1 MKKQFVFLILFGLLL
16 NISCKKDKKEEADL
30 EGSCQDFDLTFFS
43 IKDDREL
50 GAQVEAEILASP
62 AQYPVLDSASNVS
75 LYGHLYRIRDK
86 ILNSGKVKHKD
97 NFSWKLYVIDDD
109 TTLNAFCTPGGY
121 IFVYTGLIRYLN
133 SEDALAG
140 VLGHEIAH
148 ADRRHSTKSMTR
160 QYGINTLISI
170 VAGNN
175 QSSVATIASNI
186 ASLGYSRCH
195 EGEAD
200 DYSVLYLSGTNY
212 ICSGGAKFFEQIE
225 EDGGSSVPEFLSTH
239 PDPGNRIGNYYA
251 EAEKLSC
258 NTTIPAIDADYQ
270 GLLNSL
276 P

>member
-1 MKKQFVFLILFGLLL
+1 MKKQLVYLIVLGLLL
-16 NISCKKDKKEEADL
+16 TFSCKKDKEEGDI
-30 EGSCQDFDLTFFS
+30 EGGCQEFDLSLFS
-43 IKDDREL
+43 INDDKEL
-50 GAQVEAEILASP
+50 GAQVEAEILANP
-62 AQYPVLDSASNVS
+62 TQYPVIDSASNVT

-86 ILNSGKVKHKD
+86 ILNSGHVERKD
-97 NFSWKLYVIDDD
+97 DFKWKLYVIDDD

-175 QSSVATIASNI
+175 ENMIATLANNISSLS
-186 ASLGYSRCH
+186 YSRCH

-212 ICSGGAKFFEQIE
+212 ICSGGAEFFEKIE
-225 EDGGSSVPEFLSTH
+225 EDGGSEVPEFLSTH
-239 PDPGNRIGNYYA
+239 PDPGNRIANYYA

-258 NTTIPAIDADYQ
+258 NTTTPAIDANYQ